1 MVAKIQHGGMSISDL
16 LVLLTLGVWTGAL
29 ATVCGLGGGLIVVG
43 CAAWFGPHA
52 ALALTA
58 PSLLVSHLHRAYL
71 LRERL
76 DARVLIRFGG
86 AIAPVAFL
94 GSLFAASLDEA
105 LLRWVLVAAMV
116 VALVDAS
123 GLLGRTREATSSRR
137 WLIPGGLGVGVM
149 MASGGGA
156 GVLAAPVL
164 RSAGQRGDAL
174 VASMAVGAVIGHLA
188 RVLAYRQVEATAL
201 DGVALVL
208 ALVLTLALI
217 GGNLLGRR
225 IARRVDERT
234 RERVLHGVV
243 ALSLVIALLDA
254 LRG

>member
-1 MVAKIQHGGMSISDL
+1 MSDL

-58 PSLLVSHLHRAYL
+58 PSLLVSHFHRAWL

-76 DARVLIRFGG
+76 DAHVLIPFAM
-86 AIAPVAFL
+86 AIAPVAFF
-94 GSLFAASLDEA
+94 GSVWAASLDA
-105 LLRWVLVAAMV
+105 QLLRWVLVVAML

-123 GLLGRTREATSSRR
+123 GLLGRRRERASTRR

-164 RSAGQRGDAL
+164 RSAGQRGEGL
-174 VASMAVGAVIGHLA
+174 VASMAIGAVIGHLA
-188 RVLAYRQVEATAL
+188 RMLAYRRVDATAL
-201 DGVALVL
+201 DGVGLTL

-225 IARRVDERT
+225 IARRVEERT
-234 RERVLHGVV
+234 RERVLHAVV
-243 ALSLVIALLDA
+243 GLSLVIALVDA